1 MDTFLRDLRYS
12 LRRLRRSPAFTA
24 TVVLTLALG
33 IGANTA
39 IFSVVNAVLLRP
51 LGYREPDRLVTI
63 YHHYTGEPELEAP
76 VSAPGFR
83 DYRDKT
89 RSFDAVAVETG
100 WQANLTGTGEP
111 ERVPASRVS
120 GDWFRALGV
129 APQLGRTLLR
139 EEDEAGKHHVVVLS
153 DGLWRRAFGADPR
166 VVGRTIQLNGEPYQV
181 VGVMPAGFKGPFYQ
195 RADLWRPLALASET
209 YDLRNYTNEFLSL
222 VARVKPGVSMAQ
234 AQQEMTAFASRVR
247 ADNPDAVPQRWTL
260 TVRSLNEL
268 ATGKIRPALL
278 VLLGAVGFVLLI
290 ACANVA
296 NLMLARA
303 TSRQREVAIRAALG
317 AERGR
322 LVRQL
327 LTESVVLAVAGG
339 VLGLLL
345 AYWSVKSLVALV
357 PNLPR
362 ADEIGLDGAVLAF
375 TLGVAVL
382 KGLLFGIVPSLQSSR
397 ADLQHTLREGGRT
410 GSGDRTGH
418 ALRRALVVG
427 EVALALTLLVGAGLL
442 IRSVARLSAVN
453 PGFDPDRLLTF
464 DLSLPRTKY
473 GSDTAQIQFFDRAIA
488 AVAAVPGVRAVG
500 ATTEMPFGGG
510 WSTGSFSIEGYT
522 PAPNQPGPWGDI
534 RVVSP
539 GFHQA
544 MRMPLRAG
552 RHLSAGDR
560 EGSRLV
566 AVIDDEFVK
575 KYFRGQD
582 PIGKRITRG
591 DPTDSSARWITIV
604 GVVGHSSQ
612 EGLDAEP
619 RLQLYFPYAQFGT
632 PGLSFAVRA
641 AGNPLALVP
650 SLRAAVRSVDRD
662 LPLANVRT
670 MDDMLESSLGQRR
683 LSMFL
688 LGAYAAIA
696 LLLATTGIY
705 GVMSYTVAQRQR
717 ELGIRMALG
726 AERGGVLA
734 LVLRQGLG
742 LALAGVGI
750 GLAAA
755 YGLTRLLAA
764 QLYSV
769 TATDPLTYGVVAAV
783 LTAVAAVAVL
793 VPATR
798 ATRVDPVVVLREE

>member
-1 MDTFLRDLRYS
+1 MVPTSADAYPPTWTLRATPLRD
-12 LRRLRRSPAFTA
+12 
-24 TVVLTLALG
+24 
-33 IGANTA
+33 
-39 IFSVVNAVLLRP
+39 
-51 LGYREPDRLVTI
+51 
-63 YHHYTGEPELEAP
+63 
-76 VSAPGFR
+76 
-83 DYRDKT
+83 K
-89 RSFDAVAVETG
+89 
-100 WQANLTGTGEP
+100 GTG
-111 ERVPASRVS
+111 
-120 GDWFRALGV
+120 GV
-129 APQLGRTLLR
+129 RT
-139 EEDEAGKHHVVVLS
+139 
-153 DGLWRRAFGADPR
+153 
-166 VVGRTIQLNGEPYQV
+166 
-181 VGVMPAGFKGPFYQ
+181 
-195 RADLWRPLALASET
+195 
-209 YDLRNYTNEFLSL
+209 
-222 VARVKPGVSMAQ
+222 
-234 AQQEMTAFASRVR
+234 
-247 ADNPDAVPQRWTL
+247 
-260 TVRSLNEL
+260 
-268 ATGKIRPALL
+268 ALL

-362 ADEIGLDGAVLAF
+362 ADEIRLDGAVLAF

-382 KGLLFGIVPSLQSSR
+382 TGLLFGIVPSLQSSR

-410 GSGDRTGH
+410 GSADRAGH
-418 ALRRALVVG
+418 ALRRALVVA

-500 ATTEMPFGGG
+500 ATTDMPFGGG

-641 AGNPLALVP
+641 AGDPLALVP

-662 LPLANVRT
+662 LPLANVRA

-755 YGLTRLLAA
+755 YGLTRRLAA

-798 ATRVDPVVVLREE
+798 ATRVDPAVVLREE